1 MISCQ
6 FSLYPLGVED
16 LSPAIDAAVA
26 EMRALGLDL
35 EVGSMSTQVTGDAG
49 LVFEGLKRAFDVAA
63 REGHMVMTVTVS
75 NACPLPERA

>member
-26 EMRALGLDL
+26 EMEALGLELD
-35 EVGSMSTQVTGDAG
+35 VGSMSTQVTGDTA

-63 REGHMVMTVTVS
+63 REGHVVMTVTVS
-75 NACPLPERA
+75 NACPV